1 MTKEQINY
9 QDFEK
14 LDIKIGLIKKAEP
27 HPNADKLLVLTVDLG
42 EEQDRT
48 ICAGIKEYYKPE
60 ELEGKSSIFITNLA
74 PRTLRGVESNGM
86 IMAAGSQESK
96 VFTLLTPEKAMK
108 PGTSV
113 S

>member
-1 MTKEQINY
+1 MTKEKINY
-9 QDFEK
+9 EDFEK

-42 EEQDRT
+42 EDEDRT

-60 ELEGKSSIFITNLA
+60 ELKGKSSIFITNLA

-86 IMAAGSQESK
+86 IMAAGSKEENI
-96 VFTLLTPEKAMK
+96 FTLITPEKTMK
-108 PGTSV
+108 PGTLV